1 MGYSEIYLCCLYFP
15 HWNPPTY
22 YKMFFFFFL
31 KNRPWLMALAPTC
44 AAKPWISSISPSL
57 TSQWRYDHQPR
68 VVLSGRHSRRER
80 FKRSGNKLPGQRDLL
95 QRRSEPHLM
104 TLIAL
109 SWSWPSRR
117 YVYWGEPVFWLATCW
132 SITILLFQMETFI
145 KNFFIISIVLCNEGF
160 LSVCLFFRLTLLLSW
175 ILILNGGSNIIFKT
189 DSIQSSSNTCK
200 NY

>member
-1 MGYSEIYLCCLYFP
+1 MLMSYGLFWNLAMILYFP

-22 YKMFFFFFL
+22 FKMFL
-31 KNRPWLMALAPTC
+31 KNRPWLMALAPTY

-68 VVLSGRHSRRER
+68 AVLSGRHSRRER

-109 SWSWPSRR
+109 SWSWLSRR
-117 YVYWGEPVFWLATCW
+117 YVYSGEPVFWLATCW
-132 SITILLFQMETFI
+132 SIT
-145 KNFFIISIVLCNEGF
+145 
-160 LSVCLFFRLTLLLSW
+160 
-175 ILILNGGSNIIFKT
+175 
-189 DSIQSSSNTCK
+189 
-200 NY
+200 